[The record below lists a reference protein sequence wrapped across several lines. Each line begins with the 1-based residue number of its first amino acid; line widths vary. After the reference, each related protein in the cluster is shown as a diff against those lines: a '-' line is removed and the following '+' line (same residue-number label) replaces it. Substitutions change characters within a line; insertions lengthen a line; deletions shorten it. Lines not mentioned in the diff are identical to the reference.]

1 MNTKIYS
8 SNILGNKL
16 ILLSEEGLLI
26 FNNIYNP
33 KSPKLVKIEDGKKFI
48 ATKKFFIVQT
58 SDKILEYIDEEL
70 N

>member
-8 SNILGNKL
+8 STILGNKL

-33 KSPKLVKIEDGKKFI
+33 KSPKLVKIEDG
-48 ATKKFFIVQT
+48 
-58 SDKILEYIDEEL
+58 
-70 N
+70 